1 MDNKNN
7 TLFTG
12 EPEKMRLD
20 TMLPDSLP
28 MFMTD
33 DSLHE
38 RLEISSDGVV
48 VITELDADMTVM
60 DEDEFEID
68 TDTARNILERVGKC
82 FSRQLELSDDED
94 DEEDGEWHLELTNTV
109 GDVFRF
115 DGTVS
120 ESLGELSDYIRYWL
134 EQEIGEELEYY
145 DELLCFDGGDFGS
158 DFVTGLTLNYTW
170 TSAATDS
177 SPEMRLEETLTI
189 DGDTD
194 TIRHVWQPVNGIR
207 VAREYYIRGGV
218 SGFLDSIDTEL
229 FYEPISGDP
238 PNVVPNM
245 DEKTEYELSVSFR
258 DAVPMY
264 FKGSYDRNNLP
275 PRWSELI
282 DKLLKFLSY
291 YSDTEIFDSR
301 IFNSRKRCDDDLIF
315 ISVEFE
321 PDGQTYYYVTDDDSI
336 VPGDKVIV
344 PVGRNWSEKVVTV
357 VKKEYFSRDKTPIE
371 PERLKPVLGKA
382 EDGNRGE

>member
-1 MDNKNN
+1 MDNNNN
-7 TLFTG
+7 TPFSG
-12 EPEKMRLD
+12 VPERMRLE
-20 TMLPDSLP
+20 TILPDSIP

-33 DSLHE
+33 DAIHE

-48 VITELDADMTVM
+48 AITELDADMTVM

-68 TDTARNILERVGKC
+68 SDVARNILERVGKC
-82 FSRQLELSDDED
+82 FSQQLEVSGDSEI
-94 DEEDGEWHLELTNTV
+94 GEWKLELTNTL

-115 DGTVS
+115 DGGVS
-120 ESLGELSDYIRYWL
+120 EDLRELSDYIRYWL

-158 DFVTGLTLNYTW
+158 DVVTGLTLNYTW
-170 TSAATDS
+170 TAAATDTT
-177 SPEMRLEETLTI
+177 PEMRLEETLTI

-207 VAREYYIRGGV
+207 VTREYYVDGEV

-238 PNVVPNM
+238 PNIVPNM

-275 PRWSELI
+275 PRWSEFI

-301 IFNSRKRCDDDLIF
+301 IFNSRKRCADDLIF
-315 ISVEFE
+315 LSVEFE

-344 PVGRNWSEKVVTV
+344 PVGRDWTEKVVTV
-357 VKKEYFSRDKTPIE
+357 VKKEYFSREKTPID
-371 PERLKPVLGKA
+371 PERVKPVLGRA
-382 EDGNRGE
+382 VDGERGN